1 MRDFLIQCSYDLRR
15 VHVVMTDLP
24 LSNLL
29 DSNEIF
35 TEHCLS
41 FGLMVMFLIFLFQAT
56 GGVPVVAVRH
66 RAYEMA
72 R

>member
-1 MRDFLIQCSYDLRR
+1 M
-15 VHVVMTDLP
+15 VMTDLP

-29 DSNEIF
+29 DLNEIF

-41 FGLMVMFLIFLFQAT
+41 FGLLVMFLIFLLFQAT

-66 RAYEMA
+66 RAYDMA

>member
-1 MRDFLIQCSYDLRR
+1 
-15 VHVVMTDLP
+15 MTDLP
-24 LSNLL
+24 LSNLP